1 MIDELGQ
8 FALILALMLS
18 LAQAGFSIAG
28 RARRDA
34 ALTGAGEGAAMGAF
48 VAIALGFAALIHAF
62 VTSDFSVMNVA
73 ANSHT
78 AKPLIYKIAG
88 AWGSHEGSMLLW
100 CLMLTGYGAVMAAAR
115 RLPFGLKASAV
126 ATQGLLG
133 ALFIGYMVFA
143 SNPLNRLAS
152 PPFQGDSLNPLL
164 QDPALA
170 GHPPFLYAGY
180 VGFSVVFSL
189 SAAALVEG
197 RVDPAWARWIRPW
210 TLAAWSFLTIGIT
223 MGSYWAYYELGWGGW
238 WAWDPVENASFM
250 PWLMGTA
257 LLHSAAVTEK
267 RGALAS
273 WTVLLGIGAFTL
285 SMMGAFLVR
294 SGVLTSVHSF
304 AIDPK
309 RGVLLLGILGV
320 AAGGG
325 LALYAWRAPTLKDE
339 AVFAPV
345 SREGA
350 LFLNN
355 ILLAAATAVVLIG
368 TLLPLIRS
376 AIDGTPISVGAPYF
390 NTTFGALVSPALIAL
405 PAGALLAWK
414 RGDLPAALR
423 RLWIAGLA
431 AAVAILATFSLV
443 TPRSLLAACGIGL
456 GVWVIFGALAEAA
469 ERVRLFRAPLQ
480 EVGRR
485 TLGLPRGAW
494 GMTLAHIG
502 IGVFALGASFETAW
516 RAEAT
521 EALGLGQTM
530 HLGGYTLRLERVAQE
545 FGPNFEAE
553 RAYIRVT
560 DASGALLCEA
570 EPDRRLYAAG
580 GQTVSGVAICPRLL
594 DDVYVVS
601 GEKRLGSSPA
611 GGGGPQRGGGGSLP
625 SSAAANQALSA
636 ASGGARVIAPPPPL
650 RGPPPPTGEENATYL
665 VRAYWN
671 PWVHFVF
678 AGPLIMAL
686 GGLVSL
692 TDRRL
697 RFAVTARVRAALAPA
712 AAE

>member
-8 FALILALMLS
+8 FALILALALS
-18 LAQAGFSIAG
+18 LAQAGFSIVG

-34 ALTGAGEGAAMGAF
+34 ALTGAGEGAAMAAF
-48 VAIALGFAALIHAF
+48 VAIVIGFAALIHAF

-73 ANSHT
+73 ENSHT

-88 AWGSHEGSMLLW
+88 AWGRHEGSMLLW
-100 CLMLTGYGAVMAAAR
+100 CLMLTGYGAVMAAAG
-115 RLPFGLKASAV
+115 RLPFGLKASAL

-133 ALFIGYMVFA
+133 VLFIGYMVFA
-143 SNPLNRLAS
+143 SNPLARVVDA
-152 PPFQGDSLNPLL
+152 PFQGNSLNPLL

-170 GHPPFLYAGY
+170 GHPPFLYSGY

-189 SAAALVEG
+189 SVAALVEG

-210 TLAAWSFLTIGIT
+210 TLAAWSLLTIGIT
-223 MGSYWAYYELGWGGW
+223 LGSYWAYYELGWGGW

-267 RGALAS
+267 RGGLAS

-294 SGVLTSVHSF
+294 SGVLTSVHAF

-309 RGVLLLGILGV
+309 RGVLLLGILGI
-320 AAGGG
+320 AAGSA

-355 ILLAAATAVVLIG
+355 VLLAAATAVVLIG

-376 AIDGTPISVGAPYF
+376 AIDGTPISVGAPYY
-390 NTTFGALVSPALIAL
+390 NLTFTALVAPALIAL

-414 RGDLPAALR
+414 RGDLPVALR
-423 RLWIAGLA
+423 RLWIAALA
-431 AAVAILATFSLV
+431 AAVAVLATFGLV

-456 GVWVIFGALAEAA
+456 GVWVIVGALVEAA
-469 ERVRLFRAPLQ
+469 ERVRLFRAPAP

-485 TLGLPRGAW
+485 ALGLPRGAW

-502 IGVFALGASFETAW
+502 IGVFALGAAFETAW

-521 EALGLGQTM
+521 EALTVGQSLR
-530 HLGGYTLRLERVAQE
+530 LGGYTLRLDRVAQE

-560 DASGALLCEA
+560 DPSGAVLCEA
-570 EPDRRLYAAG
+570 APDRRLYAAG
-580 GQTVSGVAICPRLL
+580 GQTISGVAICPTLL
-594 DDVYVVS
+594 DDAYVVF
-601 GEKRLGSSPA
+601 GDKRLSSPA
-611 GGGGPQRGGGGSLP
+611 GGGGPRSGGGGSSP
-625 SSAAANQALSA
+625 SSATAGAPQSPSGSTTRAL
-636 ASGGARVIAPPPPL
+636 VPPPPL
-650 RGPPPPTGEENATYL
+650 RGPPPPAGEAQATYL

-671 PWVHFVF
+671 PWVRFVF

-697 RFAVTARVRAALAPA
+697 RFAVTAKVRAALAPA

>member
-8 FALILALMLS
+8 FALVLALALS
-18 LAQAGFSIAG
+18 LAQVGLSIAG
-28 RARRDA
+28 RVRRDA
-34 ALTGAGEGAAMGAF
+34 GLAGAGEGAALGAF
-48 VAIALGFAALIHAF
+48 IAIALGFLALIHAF

-100 CLMLTGYGAVMAAAR
+100 CLMLTGYGAVMALAG
-115 RLPFGLKASAV
+115 RLPFGLKASAL
-126 ATQGLLG
+126 ATQGALG

-143 SNPLNRLAS
+143 SNPLMRL
-152 PPFQGDSLNPLL
+152 PELPVQGASLNPLL

-170 GHPPFLYAGY
+170 AHPPFLYSGY

-189 SAAALVEG
+189 SVAALIEG

-210 TLAAWSFLTIGIT
+210 ALVAWSLLTIGIT
-223 MGSYWAYYELGWGGW
+223 LGSFWAYYELGWGGW

-267 RGALAS
+267 RGGLAS

-294 SGVLTSVHSF
+294 SGVLTSVHAF

-320 AAGGG
+320 AAGGA

-339 AVFAPV
+339 AAFTPV

-355 ILLAAATAVVLIG
+355 VLLAGATAVVLIG
-368 TLLPLIRS
+368 TLLPLIRA

-390 NTTFGALVSPALIAL
+390 NLTFTALVAPALIAL
-405 PAGALLAWK
+405 PVGPLLAWK
-414 RGDLPAALR
+414 RGDLAGALR
-423 RLWIAGLA
+423 RLWLAALVALAAGLA
-431 AAVAILATFSLV
+431 TLGLV
-443 TPRSLLAACGIGL
+443 TPRSLLAACGIAL
-456 GVWVIFGALAEAA
+456 GGWVIGGTLIEAG
-469 ERVRLFRAPLQ
+469 ERVRAFRAPWP

-485 TLGLPRGAW
+485 AAGLPRGAW
-494 GMTLAHIG
+494 GMTLAHLG
-502 IGVFALGASFETAW
+502 IGVFALGAAFETAW

-521 EALGLGQTM
+521 EVLRLGQSM
-530 HLGGYTLRLERVAQE
+530 HVAGFQLRLDQVGAV

-553 RAYIRVT
+553 RAHLHVT
-560 DASGALLCEA
+560 NAAGALVCEA
-570 EPDRRLYAAG
+570 APERRLYAAG
-580 GQTVSGVAICPRLL
+580 GQTVSGVAICPRPL
-594 DDVYVVS
+594 DDVYVVF
-601 GEKRLGSSPA
+601 GDRRDIP
-611 GGGGPQRGGGGSLP
+611 GGG
-625 SSAAANQALSA
+625 AAWL
-636 ASGGARVIAPPPPL
+636 I
-650 RGPPPPTGEENATYL
+650 
-665 VRAYWN
+665 RAYWN
-671 PWVHFVF
+671 PWVRFIFV
-678 AGPLIMAL
+678 GPLLMAL
-686 GGLVSL
+686 GGLLSL
-692 TDRRL
+692 SDRRL
-697 RFAVTARVRAALAPA
+697 RFAITARSRAAAAPA
-712 AAE
+712 PAPAE

>member
-8 FALILALMLS
+8 FALVLALALS
-18 LAQAGFSIAG
+18 LAQVGLSIAG
-28 RARRDA
+28 RVRRDA
-34 ALTGAGEGAAMGAF
+34 SLAGAGEGAALGAF
-48 VAIALGFAALIHAF
+48 IAIALGFLALIHAF
-62 VTSDFSVMNVA
+62 VTSDFSVLNVA

-78 AKPLIYKIAG
+78 AKPLIYKVAG
-88 AWGSHEGSMLLW
+88 AWGSHEGSILLW
-100 CLMLTGYGAVMAAAR
+100 CLMLTGYGAAVAASGK
-115 RLPFGLKASAV
+115 LPFGLKASAV

-143 SNPLNRLAS
+143 SNPLTRL
-152 PPFQGDSLNPLL
+152 PELPVQGNSLNPLL

-170 GHPPFLYAGY
+170 AHPPFLYSGY

-189 SAAALVEG
+189 SVAALVEG

-210 TLAAWSFLTIGIT
+210 TLAAWSLLTVGIT
-223 MGSYWAYYELGWGGW
+223 LGSFWAYYELGWGGW

-250 PWLMGTA
+250 PWLLGTA

-294 SGVLTSVHSF
+294 SGVLTSVHAF
-304 AIDPK
+304 AIDPR
-309 RGVLLLGILGV
+309 RGVLLLGILGI
-320 AAGGG
+320 AAGGA
-325 LALYAWRAPTLKDE
+325 LALYAWRAPALKDE
-339 AVFAPV
+339 AAFTPV

-355 ILLAAATAVVLIG
+355 VLLAAATAVVLIG
-368 TLLPLIRS
+368 TLLPLIRA

-390 NTTFGALVSPALIAL
+390 NLTFTALLAPALIAL
-405 PAGALLAWK
+405 PAGPLLAWK

-423 RLWIAGLA
+423 RLWLAAVIALA
-431 AAVAILATFSLV
+431 AALATFGLV
-443 TPRSLLAACGIGL
+443 TPRSLLAACGIAL
-456 GVWVIFGALAEAA
+456 GGWVIFGALAEAA
-469 ERVRLFRAPLQ
+469 DRVKAFRAPWR

-485 TLGLPRGAW
+485 AGGLPRGAW

-521 EALGLGQTM
+521 EVLRLGQSM
-530 HLGGYTLRLERVAQE
+530 HLAGFELRLDRVGQV

-553 RAYIRVT
+553 RAHLRVT
-560 DASGALLCEA
+560 DRAGRLICEA
-570 EPDRRLYAAG
+570 APERRLYAAG
-580 GQTVSGVAICPRLL
+580 GQTISGVAICPRVL
-594 DDVYVVS
+594 DDVYVVE
-601 GEKRLGSSPA
+601 GDRRDAA
-611 GGGGPQRGGGGSLP
+611 GGPGWLIRG
-625 SSAAANQALSA
+625 
-636 ASGGARVIAPPPPL
+636 
-650 RGPPPPTGEENATYL
+650 
-665 VRAYWN
+665 YWN
-671 PWVHFVF
+671 PWVRFVF
-678 AGPLIMAL
+678 LGPLLMAL

-692 TDRRL
+692 SDRRL
-697 RFAVTARVRAALAPA
+697 RFAITARARAARQPAPA
-712 AAE
+712 PAE

>member
-1 MIDELGQ
+1 VIDELGQ
-8 FALILALMLS
+8 FALILALVLS
-18 LAQAGFSIAG
+18 LGQAGLSIAG
-28 RARRDA
+28 RFRRDVTLA
-34 ALTGAGEGAAMGAF
+34 GAGEGAAMGAF
-48 VAIALGFAALIHAF
+48 VAIVIGFGALIHAF

-100 CLMLTGYGAVMAAAR
+100 CFMLTGYGAVMALAR

-133 ALFIGYMVFA
+133 VLFIGYMVFA
-143 SNPLNRLAS
+143 SNPLTRVVDA
-152 PPFQGDSLNPLL
+152 PYQGNSLNPLL

-189 SAAALVEG
+189 SVAALVEG

-210 TLAAWSFLTIGIT
+210 TLAAWSLLTIGIT

-250 PWLMGTA
+250 PWLLGTA

-294 SGVLTSVHSF
+294 SGVLTSVHAF

-309 RGVLLLGILGV
+309 RGVLLLGILGA
-320 AAGGG
+320 AAGSA

-339 AVFAPV
+339 AAFTPV

-355 ILLAAATAVVLIG
+355 VLLAAATAVVLIG

-376 AIDGTPISVGAPYF
+376 AIDGTPISVGAPYY
-390 NTTFGALVSPALIAL
+390 NLTFTALIAPALIAL

-414 RGDLPAALR
+414 RGDLRAALR
-423 RLWIAGLA
+423 RLWIAALA
-431 AAVAILATFSLV
+431 AVVTTLAIFGLV

-456 GVWVIFGALAEAA
+456 GAWVIVGALAEAA
-469 ERVRLFRAPLQ
+469 ERVRLFRSPLP

-485 TLGLPRGAW
+485 IGGLPRGAW

-521 EALGLGQTM
+521 EVLTLGQTM
-530 HLGGYTLRLERVAQE
+530 RLGAFELRLDKVAQS
-545 FGPNFEAE
+545 FGANFEAE
-553 RAYIRVT
+553 RAFIRVT
-560 DASGALLCEA
+560 SAGRLVCEA
-570 EPDRRLYAAG
+570 EPDRRLYAAD
-580 GQTVSGVAICPRLL
+580 GQTVSGVAICGNLL
-594 DDVYVVS
+594 DDIYVVS
-601 GEKRLGSSPA
+601 GEPRPNVNGTQTHL
-611 GGGGPQRGGGGSLP
+611 
-625 SSAAANQALSA
+625 
-636 ASGGARVIAPPPPL
+636 I
-650 RGPPPPTGEENATYL
+650 
-665 VRAYWN
+665 RAYWN
-671 PWVHFVF
+671 PWVRFVF
-678 AGPLIMAL
+678 AGPLVMAL
-686 GGLVSL
+686 GGLISL

-697 RFAVTARVRAALAPA
+697 RFAVTAKVRAALSPA